1 MKYFFNIIDQIVFN
15 KKLYLY
21 IEILVD
27 RIFRFYYKIRFKYYG
42 NSIRWGNGF
51 YKLIIPKTVRISN
64 PEKIVIQD
72 DCQFEDFVSLKVNNN
87 EEYLIFG
94 KGVRCNTYTYIHA
107 NSKINIED
115 YVLIAPFCYIVSQN
129 HWFKDN
135 IPIMFQ
141 SNIKSGNILIC
152 IGSWI
157 GTKATILGN
166 VTIVKD
172 NVTIGKDSVIGANS
186 LLLNLHT
193 SGRSIIA
200 GNPAKIIKRLNC
212 ER

>member
-1 MKYFFNIIDQIVFN
+1 
-15 KKLYLY
+15 
-21 IEILVD
+21 
-27 RIFRFYYKIRFKYYG
+27 
-42 NSIRWGNGF
+42 
-51 YKLIIPKTVRISN
+51 
-64 PEKIVIQD
+64 
-72 DCQFEDFVSLKVNNN
+72 
-87 EEYLIFG
+87 
-94 KGVRCNTYTYIHA
+94 
-107 NSKINIED
+107 
-115 YVLIAPFCYIVSQN
+115 
-129 HWFKDN
+129 
-135 IPIMFQ
+135 MFQ

-157 GTKATILGN
+157 GTKATILG
-166 VTIVKD
+166 